1 MSEATRHG
9 LRRGIMLLLIAGT
22 LFGGWQA
29 YRKNQF
35 DRQRESLVNEQ
46 AALLAKENAFQAA
59 INSDKIARV
68 VIEPD
73 GRISGFSSGAAAMTN
88 IPASEAVGQTL
99 ASLGLVDPGSAAEL
113 EAPPDGK
120 TLKMILPLHRRDK
133 KPTEVEARA
142 TPIGDGQG
150 AIISFDRTRNV
161 VELPATPE

>member
-9 LRRGIMLLLIAGT
+9 LRRGIMLLLIVGT

-35 DRQRESLVNEQ
+35 DRQRDALLSEQ
-46 AALLAKENAFQAA
+46 AALLAKESAFQAA
-59 INSDKIARV
+59 IDSDKVARV

-73 GRISGFSSGAAAMTN
+73 GTISGFSAGAAALTN
-88 IPASEAVGQTL
+88 VPASEAVGQTL
-99 ASLGLVDPGSAAEL
+99 ASLGLIAPGSAAEL
-113 EAPPDGK
+113 EAPPSGK
-120 TLKMILPLHRRDK
+120 TLKMILPLNRRDK

-142 TPIGDGQG
+142 TPIGDGRG

-161 VELPATPE
+161 VELPAAPE